1 LDGCS
6 QGRFGIEI
14 LTAGSVPTVSVIT
27 INYNNLRGLRR
38 TFASVQQQTARNEI
52 QWIVVDGNSSD
63 GSVAFL
69 REHAA
74 EIEVLCIEKDAGIY
88 DAMNK
93 GLALAEAPY
102 VWFMNSGDI
111 IYQDDVAEKLCAM
124 TASNPDVLFGDTMF
138 IDERGM
144 ELGLISKLKPQ
155 RFPEKL
161 DKWSF
166 RFGMNLCHQ
175 SFIAKKSIC
184 PAYDL
189 QYRQAADV
197 DWIIRILEKNPV
209 NVRYDGVIAGF
220 ETGGSSAQHEKKA
233 WKERFNVLSKHY
245 GFLPN
250 CINHC
255 WIVLRRLMF
264 NLKNQ

>member
-1 LDGCS
+1 MPI
-6 QGRFGIEI
+6 F
-14 LTAGSVPTVSVIT
+14 SVIT
-27 INYNNLRGLRR
+27 INYNNLRGLKR
-38 TFASVQQQTARNEI
+38 TYESVQNQTARGQI

-63 GSVAFL
+63 GSADFL
-69 REHAA
+69 RENSQNIDLLV
-74 EIEVLCIEKDAGIY
+74 IEPDKGLY

-93 GLALAEAPY
+93 GLHLAESPY
-102 VWFMNSGDI
+102 VWFMNSGDV
-111 IYQDDVAEKLCAM
+111 IYTNDVAEKLLLLAK
-124 TASNPDVLFGDTMF
+124 TEPDVIFGDTMF
-138 IDERGM
+138 VHESGRDI
-144 ELGLISKLKPQ
+144 GLISKLKPQ

-175 SFIAKKSIC
+175 SFIAKKAIC
-184 PAYDL
+184 PDYDL

-197 DWIIRILEKNPV
+197 DWIIRILGKNPS
-209 NVRYDGVIAGF
+209 NIRFDGVIAGF

-233 WKERFNVLSKHY
+233 WKERFAVLSKHY

-255 WIVLRRLMF
+255 WIVLRRLLF
-264 NLKNQ
+264 NLKIR

>member
-1 LDGCS
+1 MPL
-6 QGRFGIEI
+6 F
-14 LTAGSVPTVSVIT
+14 SVIT
-27 INYNNLRGLRR
+27 INYNNLRGLQR
-38 TFASVQQQTARNEI
+38 TYESVQKQTARAQI

-63 GSVAFL
+63 GSADFL
-69 REHAA
+69 RSHASD
-74 EIEVLCIEKDAGIY
+74 IDVLLIEKDKGIY

-93 GLALAEAPY
+93 GLALAEASY
-102 VWFMNSGDI
+102 VWFMNSGDV
-111 IYQDDVAEKLCAM
+111 IYREDVAEKLSAL
-124 TASNPDVLFGDTMF
+124 TTTQPDVLFGDTMF
-138 IDERGM
+138 IDENGRDI
-144 ELGLISKLKPQ
+144 GLISQLKPQ

-209 NVRYDGVIAGF
+209 NIRFEGVIAGF

-233 WKERFNVLSKHY
+233 WKERFSVLSKHY

-250 CINHC
+250 CINHA

-264 NLKNQ
+264 NLKIR

>member
-1 LDGCS
+1 MPL
-6 QGRFGIEI
+6 F
-14 LTAGSVPTVSVIT
+14 SVIT
-27 INYNNLRGLRR
+27 INYNNLRGLLR
-38 TFASVQQQTARNEI
+38 TYESVQKQTARAQI
-52 QWIVVDGNSSD
+52 QWIVVDGNSGD
-63 GSVAFL
+63 GSADFL
-69 REHAA
+69 RSHASD
-74 EIEVLCIEKDAGIY
+74 IDVLLIEKDKGIY

-102 VWFMNSGDI
+102 VWFMNSGDV
-111 IYQDDVAEKLCAM
+111 IYSGDVAEKLS
-124 TASNPDVLFGDTMF
+124 TLTTTQPDVLFGDTMF
-138 IDERGM
+138 IDENGRDI
-144 ELGLISKLKPQ
+144 GLISQLKPQ

-184 PAYDL
+184 PDYDL

-209 NVRYDGVIAGF
+209 NIRFEGVIAGF

-233 WKERFNVLSKHY
+233 WKERFSVLSKHY

-250 CINHC
+250 CINHA

-264 NLKNQ
+264 NLKIR

>member
-1 LDGCS
+1 
-6 QGRFGIEI
+6 
-14 LTAGSVPTVSVIT
+14 VPIFSVIT
-27 INYNNLRGLRR
+27 INYNNLRGLKR
-38 TFASVQQQTARNEI
+38 TYESVQNQTARGQI

-63 GSVAFL
+63 GSADFL
-69 REHAA
+69 RENSQNIDLLV
-74 EIEVLCIEKDAGIY
+74 IEPDKGLY

-93 GLALAEAPY
+93 GLHLAESPY
-102 VWFMNSGDI
+102 VWFMNSGDV
-111 IYQDDVAEKLCAM
+111 IYTNDVAEKLLLLAK
-124 TASNPDVLFGDTMF
+124 TEPDVIFGDTMF
-138 IDERGM
+138 VHESGRDI
-144 ELGLISKLKPQ
+144 GLISKLKPQ

-175 SFIAKKSIC
+175 SFIAKKAIC
-184 PAYDL
+184 PDYDL

-197 DWIIRILEKNPV
+197 DWIIRILGKNPS
-209 NVRYDGVIAGF
+209 NIRFDGVIAGF

-233 WKERFNVLSKHY
+233 WKERFAVLSKHY

-255 WIVLRRLMF
+255 WIVLRRLLF
-264 NLKNQ
+264 NLKIR

>member
-1 LDGCS
+1 
-6 QGRFGIEI
+6 
-14 LTAGSVPTVSVIT
+14 VPAFSVIT
-27 INYNNLRGLRR
+27 INYNNLRGLVR
-38 TFASVQQQTARNEI
+38 TFESVQQQTARSEI

-63 GSVAFL
+63 GSAEFL
-69 REHAA
+69 QEHASA
-74 EIEVLCIEKDAGIY
+74 IDVLCIEKDAGIY

-111 IYQDDVAEKLCAM
+111 IYREDVAEKLCAM
-124 TASNPDVLFGDTMF
+124 TATNPDVIFGDTMF
-138 IDERGM
+138 IDEKGK
-144 ELGLISKLKPQ
+144 ELGLISQLKPQ

-161 DKWSF
+161 DQWSF

-197 DWIIRILEKNPV
+197 DWIIRILKKNPV
-209 NVRYDGVIAGF
+209 NVRYEGVIAGF
-220 ETGGSSAQHEKKA
+220 ETGGSSTQHEKKA
-233 WKERFNVLSKHY
+233 WKERFRVLSRHY

-250 CINHC
+250 CFHHA
-255 WIVLRRLMF
+255 WIIIRRLWF

>member
-1 LDGCS
+1 M
-6 QGRFGIEI
+6 
-14 LTAGSVPTVSVIT
+14 IT
-27 INYNNLRGLRR
+27 INYNNLRGLKR
-38 TFASVQQQTARNEI
+38 TYESVQKQTARHQI
-52 QWIVVDGNSSD
+52 QWIVVDGYSSD
-63 GSVAFL
+63 GSAEFL
-69 REHAA
+69 RSHASN
-74 EIEVLCIEKDAGIY
+74 IDVLLIEKDKGIY

-102 VWFMNSGDI
+102 VWFMNSGDM
-111 IYQDDVAEKLCAM
+111 IYRENVAEKLFAL
-124 TASNPDVLFGDTMF
+124 TATQPDVLFGDTMF
-138 IDERGM
+138 IDANGRDI
-144 ELGLISKLKPQ
+144 GLISQLKPQ
-155 RFPEKL
+155 RFPQKL

-184 PAYDL
+184 PLYDL

-197 DWIIRILEKNPV
+197 DWIISILEKNPV
-209 NVRYDGVIAGF
+209 NIRFEGVIAGF

-233 WKERFNVLSKHY
+233 WKERFSVLSKHY

-250 CINHC
+250 CINHA

-264 NLKNQ
+264 NLKIR